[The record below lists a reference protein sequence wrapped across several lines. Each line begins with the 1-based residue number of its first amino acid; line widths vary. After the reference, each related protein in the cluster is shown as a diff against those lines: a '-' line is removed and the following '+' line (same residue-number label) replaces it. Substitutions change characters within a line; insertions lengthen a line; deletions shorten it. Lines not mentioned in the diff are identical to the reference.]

1 MPEYQGQIS
10 SKLPNMGSSI
20 FSTMTQL
27 SNENGALNLA
37 QGFPDFSPDKDL
49 LKLCKKYFNDG
60 KNHQYAPMA
69 GLPELRNTI
78 ARLTEKWYSQKYDPA
93 TEITVVPGATSGIY
107 AALTALL
114 KEDDEVIIFE
124 PNYDCYVPAIRLQG
138 AKPVYVTLQHP
149 EYKIDWDHVKRL
161 VNFKTKAII
170 INTPN
175 NPTSTL
181 FSAADMDHLAELTK
195 NTDMWILSDEVY
207 EHILFD
213 GYEHQSVARYPR
225 LAERSIIAS
234 SLGKTL
240 HTTGWKMGYLLGPE
254 NLMSEI
260 RKVYQY
266 MIFSANAPLQRAINT
281 YLETHEDRINLAI
294 LYGQKR
300 DYFLK
305 KLKKS
310 RFKVL
315 PSKGTYFALL
325 DFSKISDEDDLK
337 FAKKLTIEH
346 KIASIPTSVFY
357 RNKINNHALRFCFA
371 KEEKTLKKAAEIL
384 CQI

>member
-1 MPEYQGQIS
+1 
-10 SKLPNMGSSI
+10 
-20 FSTMTQL
+20 
-27 SNENGALNLA
+27 
-37 QGFPDFSPDKDL
+37 
-49 LKLCKKYFNDG
+49 
-60 KNHQYAPMA
+60 MA
-69 GLPELRNTI
+69 GIPELRNTI
-78 ARLTEKWYSQKYDPA
+78 SRLAEHWYTQKYDPA
-93 TEITVVPGATSGIY
+93 TEITIVPGATAGIY
-107 AALTALL
+107 AALTALV
-114 KEDDEVIIFE
+114 KENDEVIIFE

-181 FSAADMDHLAELTK
+181 FSAEDMRHLAELTK
-195 NTDMWILSDEVY
+195 NTDIWILSDEVY

-225 LAERSIIAS
+225 LAERSIIAC

-240 HTTGWKMGYLLGPE
+240 HTTGWKLGYLLGPE
-254 NLMSEI
+254 NLMTEI

-266 MIFSANAPLQRAINT
+266 MIFSANTPLQMAINE
-281 YLETHEDRINLAI
+281 YLETYEDRINLAS

-300 DYFLK
+300 DYFLQK
-305 KLKKS
+305 IKKS

-315 PSKGTYFALL
+315 PCKGTYFALL
-325 DFSKISDEDDLK
+325 DFLK
-337 FAKKLTIEH
+337 
-346 KIASIPTSVFY
+346 
-357 RNKINNHALRFCFA
+357 N
-371 KEEKTLKKAAEIL
+371 
-384 CQI
+384 